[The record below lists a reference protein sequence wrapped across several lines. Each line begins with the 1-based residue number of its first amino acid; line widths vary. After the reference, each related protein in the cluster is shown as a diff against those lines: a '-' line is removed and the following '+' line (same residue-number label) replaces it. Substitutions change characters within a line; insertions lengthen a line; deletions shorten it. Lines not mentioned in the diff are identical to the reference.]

1 MLTVLGIIFLILA
14 VAALLLGI
22 LMLMSARSKTEI
34 IESRPAHEAA
44 QWKFDPT
51 SIQPEPKPE
60 PKPVYGFD
68 EFIPQNEPDPFTA
81 KEETADDWY
90 AQGCEHLRDSDDA
103 LAAACFLRA
112 AEMDHAKSQ
121 TIYAIQCLRGKGV
134 PQDYVRGCRWLE
146 KAARQ
151 GNVEAI
157 YYLGICYM
165 YGRGV
170 ETNLVSARKLLVYA
184 RGKGIEDAGRL
195 IEDIDNG
202 VLAQPQF

>member
-14 VAALLLGI
+14 VAALLIGI
-22 LMLMSARSKTEI
+22 LMLVSTRSKTEI

-51 SIQPEPKPE
+51 SIQPEQR
-60 PKPVYGFD
+60 PVSGFE
-68 EFIPQNEPDPFTA
+68 EFIPQNELDPFA
-81 KEETADDWY
+81 VKEETADDWY
-90 AQGCEHLRDSDDA
+90 AQGCEHLRDNDDA

-121 TIYAIQCLRGKGV
+121 TIFAIQCLRGKGV
-134 PQDYVRGCRWLE
+134 TQDYARGCRWLE

-170 ETNLVSARKLLVYA
+170 DTNLVSARKLFVYA

-202 VLAQPQF
+202 VLTQPQF